1 MGGNV
6 DRGGSREG
14 KGKSLRTN
22 KVENFKVIKKGT
34 QTAVTQQSETSTA
47 PEAASEG
54 LHFAIDAGVQL
65 LSRQFERDS
74 LKVLQRA
81 IDVGVGLLIAF
92 TTDFEK
98 GDLLMKLAREN
109 SGRVYAAVGLHTDNL
124 KRNNDKLCAARLEM
138 LRERALR
145 PEAVAVMAG
154 LDLSRDVALR
164 YAQEKVLQQQM
175 DTALEVGLP
184 LLLYHVQAATELAE
198 KISEFRESGVPGSA
212 IASIAIFDF
221 SGSDAEL
228 QAFLALGCFIALTGR
243 ICVAAKQPHGH
254 GSGEGGQAPAPPS
267 PDLSSIPLERLLV
280 ANNAPFH
287 TPQSIDD
294 AHMREGRNEPS
305 NLPHVLGT
313 LSQAHNT
320 ELQQLAGRV
329 HANTLSF
336 FKIPAHT
343 SSCSA
348 GATSQPPHAPPPSPP
363 SQTPAQPGPSGST
376 PSCSSGATHTSGA
389 HPALGSTQRPLT
401 HDITEDMDR
410 PHPSPYT
417 PTGPGFSNLTNRVSS
432 SSSSSSSTESEE
444 RTTASADVRALGP
457 AVAGSGSTA
466 ASVPGSID
474 DVIAGPTPPARA
486 PPRNFVAEHQASLAA
501 RGEVEGPRV
510 VYTCRVCRAPLFSEH
525 DLSASAGHGTSI
537 GEQEL
542 VKAEFRSSGST
553 AAQSRNGRGR
563 GERSGCSMHFLTAA
577 PSWFDPTNR
586 EEDTQIGSSGPPT
599 LSGKLSCPSCHVK
612 LGKWAA
618 PPLTTASSS
627 SSSSQQPS
635 AGGAPG
641 AASQRSGGRS
651 SSSNSSSRADVDGG
665 GVQCSCGLVVP
676 APAFAILRAR
686 LDIVDSQM
694 DIATAINSSLQ
705 LYDAEADAGSGSSS
719 DSGGEGVGKAGRK
732 SRTHKVKASNTSN
745 FSSFRNKRQLNVA
758 GS

>member
-212 IASIAIFDF
+212 TASIAVFDF

-228 QAFLALGCFIALTGR
+228 QAFLALGCFIVLTGR
-243 ICVAAKQPHGH
+243 ICVASKQQQQQEQQ
-254 GSGEGGQAPAPPS
+254 EGGQVSAPPS
-267 PDLSSIPLERLLV
+267 LDISSIPLERLLI
-280 ANNAPFH
+280 ASNAPFH
-287 TPQSIDD
+287 TPQSIND

-305 NLPHVLGT
+305 NLPCVLGT
-313 LSQAHNT
+313 LSQ
-320 ELQQLAGRV
+320 
-329 HANTLSF
+329 
-336 FKIPAHT
+336 
-343 SSCSA
+343 
-348 GATSQPPHAPPPSPP
+348 
-363 SQTPAQPGPSGST
+363 
-376 PSCSSGATHTSGA
+376 
-389 HPALGSTQRPLT
+389 
-401 HDITEDMDR
+401 
-410 PHPSPYT
+410 
-417 PTGPGFSNLTNRVSS
+417 
-432 SSSSSSSTESEE
+432 
-444 RTTASADVRALGP
+444 
-457 AVAGSGSTA
+457 
-466 ASVPGSID
+466 
-474 DVIAGPTPPARA
+474 
-486 PPRNFVAEHQASLAA
+486 
-501 RGEVEGPRV
+501 
-510 VYTCRVCRAPLFSEH
+510 
-525 DLSASAGHGTSI
+525 
-537 GEQEL
+537 
-542 VKAEFRSSGST
+542 AEFRSSGST

-577 PSWFDPTNR
+577 PSWFDPTNQ
-586 EEDTQIGSSGPPT
+586 EEDTQIGSSCPPT

-627 SSSSQQPS
+627 SSSSQQPT
-635 AGGAPG
+635 AGGG
-641 AASQRSGGRS
+641 AEVASQRSGGRS
-651 SSSNSSSRADVDGG
+651 SSSNSSSRADVDGR

-705 LYDAEADAGSGSSS
+705 
-719 DSGGEGVGKAGRK
+719 
-732 SRTHKVKASNTSN
+732 
-745 FSSFRNKRQLNVA
+745 VA
-758 GS
+758 GLCIEGRVGFLKDIQGPFS